1 MNCYKSRTAFVFHDM
16 TTFVQQKLSIVYP
29 SKESYHPTKIFQNST
44 SECHEHFS
52 LIRTWNII
60 VRVLS
65 TCHSGP
71 DRSTDYS
78 SAKKSIFSYSVFIE
92 LALLSKRPSLSRT
105 TKLTRFNKN
114 SFLFFESWTNENSG
128 WTNVVKSWSSAVR
141 LKVDEKVHRTQM
153 PHFWKFSF
161 GDNIFSKGESWS
173 NRGQT
178 SAACFLQ
185 KFAFGRWQL

>member
-1 MNCYKSRTAFVFHDM
+1 MNIFHWFVRGILLFAFYPRV
-16 TTFVQQKLSIVYP
+16 TVVQ
-29 SKESYHPTKIFQNST
+29 
-44 SECHEHFS
+44 
-52 LIRTWNII
+52 
-60 VRVLS
+60 
-65 TCHSGP
+65 
-71 DRSTDYS
+71 DRNTDYCF
-78 SAKKSIFSYSVFIE
+78 AKKSIFSYSAFIE

-105 TKLTRFNKN
+105 TKLTRFNTN
-114 SFLFFESWTNENSG
+114 SDTFLFFESWTNENSG
-128 WTNVVKSWSSAVR
+128 WTNVMKSWSSAIR